1 MMVKACE
8 GGHIGVVKHLIK
20 LGITDVE
27 GPDGL
32 NGLAIALGQLDS
44 DLVSILGDPEVQP
57 KAPEFLCDIFEELNR
72 EISGEK
78 SESNKIKLECMKTVI
93 EQHMLHGKFCEK
105 SSCCTMTWPSSD
117 QK

>member
-57 KAPEFLCDIFEELNR
+57 KAPEFLCDIFEELAPQLVKPLRLNYVLREFSFQGDISLNR
-72 EISGEK
+72 
-78 SESNKIKLECMKTVI
+78 
-93 EQHMLHGKFCEK
+93 
-105 SSCCTMTWPSSD
+105 CTGMYAYIDTIT
-117 QK
+117 K